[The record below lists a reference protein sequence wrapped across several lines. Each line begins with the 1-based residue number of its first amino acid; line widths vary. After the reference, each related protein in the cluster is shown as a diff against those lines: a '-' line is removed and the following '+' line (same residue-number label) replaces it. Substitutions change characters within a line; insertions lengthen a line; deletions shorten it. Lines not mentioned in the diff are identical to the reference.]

1 MKFSEI
7 FSNSVHI
14 PTTQVTRRTA
24 KILGFRVLSLIML
37 WSQGL
42 KYWKH
47 LIMIY
52 NFLHEYADDDP
63 NIFFFFQWN
72 RIHYNIQKN
81 TNHLFC
87 ILNIK
92 YLLKENV

>member
-24 KILGFRVLSLIML
+24 KILGFCVLSLIML

-42 KYWKH
+42 TYGKH
-47 LIMIY
+47 LIIIY

-63 NIFFFFQWN
+63 NIFFFFHG
-72 RIHYNIQKN
+72 IEFITTYKN